1 MSALLLP
8 SFLPPSD
15 PVTENVLR
23 CDTTEAAA
31 AAPSSA
37 REDEADGGRGGGQ
50 GREPEAIAIAR
61 RVRFSLG
68 DSVAVGGQCWIG
80 IRFHVRRPS
89 PSPPLKEVNRDRPNL
104 SSKKPPR
111 SDDKIFHPLMSG
123 KEVFHPPSLTRT
135 SKEGLWQQ
143 QRERQER
150 DDASQRRRR
159 RFGARIIIII
169 VVDVGVHRPRA
180 QFSSRAS
187 ERASS
192 GRWMDTNA
200 IIVEKTAKQQ
210 RSARA
215 QLRFHEGSP
224 KLSERASGEGGR
236 EGGRG
241 MGTIIHVGGSR
252 ERGQQRNGGGG
263 RSTVGSP

>member
-1 MSALLLP
+1 MMILKRISYRFGATISNKRSQSTRLVTPKPEEEIVERSEGAKSFSLSALLLP

-23 CDTTEAAA
+23 CDTTEAVA

-68 DSVAVGGQCWIG
+68 DSVGGPCWIG

-89 PSPPLKEVNRDRPNL
+89 PSPPLLEMNRDGSNL

-123 KEVFHPPSLTRT
+123 KEVFHPPALTRT

-150 DDASQRRRR
+150 D
-159 RFGARIIIII
+159 
-169 VVDVGVHRPRA
+169 
-180 QFSSRAS
+180 
-187 ERASS
+187 
-192 GRWMDTNA
+192 
-200 IIVEKTAKQQ
+200 
-210 RSARA
+210 
-215 QLRFHEGSP
+215 
-224 KLSERASGEGGR
+224 
-236 EGGRG
+236 
-241 MGTIIHVGGSR
+241 
-252 ERGQQRNGGGG
+252 
-263 RSTVGSP
+263 

>member
-8 SFLPPSD
+8 SFLPSSD

-23 CDTTEAAA
+23 CDTTEAVA

-68 DSVAVGGQCWIG
+68 DSVGGQCWIA

-89 PSPPLKEVNRDRPNL
+89 PSPPLKEVNRDGSNL

-111 SDDKIFHPLMSG
+111 SDDKIFHPLMRF
-123 KEVFHPPSLTRT
+123 FHPPALTRT

-143 QRERQER
+143 QREKSGT
-150 DDASQRRRR
+150 DASQRRRR
-159 RFGARIIIII
+159 RFGARIIII
-169 VVDVGVHRPRA
+169 VDVGVHRPRA

-187 ERASS
+187 ERASG
-192 GRWMDTNA
+192 GRWMDANA
-200 IIVEKTAKQQ
+200 ISVEKTAKQQ
-210 RSARA
+210 HSARA
-215 QLRFHEGSP
+215 ITTS
-224 KLSERASGEGGR
+224 
-236 EGGRG
+236 
-241 MGTIIHVGGSR
+241 
-252 ERGQQRNGGGG
+252 
-263 RSTVGSP
+263 